1 MLLLTIILLYCL
13 ILLDHS
19 LIERRCVIDIKI
31 GSEVEDRHGKI
42 LGTVTNV
49 MRDSWTGEIRK
60 FSVSAE
66 PVDTTL
72 FYSPDDVA
80 EATEN
85 RVKLK
90 IALSETDTSVEYGAK
105 VVDQEGKLLGSVNYL
120 VNDSLTGEV
129 KNFKI
134 ETETDEQG
142 LIFSMEDVEKITP
155 GEIRLKITANKP
167 D

>member
-1 MLLLTIILLYCL
+1 
-13 ILLDHS
+13 
-19 LIERRCVIDIKI
+19 
-31 GSEVEDRHGKI
+31 
-42 LGTVTNV
+42 